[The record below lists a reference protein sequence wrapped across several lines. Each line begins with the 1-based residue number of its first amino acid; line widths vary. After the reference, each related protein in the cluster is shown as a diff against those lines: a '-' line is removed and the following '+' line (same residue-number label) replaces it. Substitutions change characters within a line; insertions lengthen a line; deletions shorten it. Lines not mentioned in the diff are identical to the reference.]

1 MNETTHHNIENKLAL
16 RLADSE
22 LQRAQY
28 EALYEEKHSQAV
40 ELAKQLQ
47 KIDAVMNANP
57 ELKELFEEA
66 EAAFDQKEV
75 GNEISAGE

>member
-1 MNETTHHNIENKLAL
+1 MNESTNQNTLNKLAL
-16 RLADSE
+16 KLASAE
-22 LQRAQY
+22 IQSAQY
-28 EALYEEKHSQAV
+28 EALYEDTHSQAV

-75 GNEISAGE
+75 DNEVSSGE

>member
-1 MNETTHHNIENKLAL
+1 MNESTNQNTLNKLAL
-16 RLADSE
+16 KLASAE
-22 LQRAQY
+22 IQSAQY
-28 EALYEEKHSQAV
+28 EALYEDTHSQAV

-66 EAAFDQKEV
+66 EAAFDKKEAED
-75 GNEISAGE
+75 GISGCE

>member
-1 MNETTHHNIENKLAL
+1 MTETTYQNIENKLAL
-16 RLADSE
+16 KLADSE
-22 LQRAQY
+22 LQCAQY
-28 EALYEEKHSQAV
+28 EALYEETHSQAV

-66 EAAFDQKEV
+66 EAAFDKKEV
-75 GNEISAGE
+75 DNEVSSCE

>member
-1 MNETTHHNIENKLAL
+1 MTETTHQNIENKLAL
-16 RLADSE
+16 KLADSE
-22 LQRAQY
+22 LQCAQY
-28 EALYEEKHSQAV
+28 EALYEETHSQAV

-47 KIDAVMNANP
+47 KIDAVMSANP

-75 GNEISAGE
+75 DNEVPSGE

>member
-1 MNETTHHNIENKLAL
+1 MNESTNQNTLNKLAL
-16 RLADSE
+16 KLASAE
-22 LQRAQY
+22 IQSAQY
-28 EALYEEKHSQAV
+28 ESLYEETHSQAV

-75 GNEISAGE
+75 DNEVSSGE

>member
-1 MNETTHHNIENKLAL
+1 MNESTNQNTLNKLAL
-16 RLADSE
+16 KLASAE
-22 LQRAQY
+22 IQSAQY
-28 EALYEEKHSQAV
+28 EALYEDTHSQAV

-66 EAAFDQKEV
+66 EAAFDKKEV
-75 GNEISAGE
+75 DNEVSSGE

>member
-1 MNETTHHNIENKLAL
+1 MTETTHQNIDNKLAL
-16 RLADSE
+16 KLADSE
-22 LQRAQY
+22 LQCAQY
-28 EALYEEKHSQAV
+28 EALYEETHSQAV

-47 KIDAVMNANP
+47 KIDAVMSANP

-75 GNEISAGE
+75 DNEVSSGE

>member
-1 MNETTHHNIENKLAL
+1 MTETTHQNIENKLAL
-16 RLADSE
+16 KLADSE
-22 LQRAQY
+22 LQCAQY
-28 EALYEEKHSQAV
+28 ESLYEETHSQAV

-47 KIDAVMNANP
+47 KIDAVMSANP

-75 GNEISAGE
+75 DNEVSSGE

>member
-1 MNETTHHNIENKLAL
+1 MTETTHQNIENKLAL
-16 RLADSE
+16 KLADSE
-22 LQRAQY
+22 LQCAQY
-28 EALYEEKHSQAV
+28 EALYEETHSQAV

-47 KIDAVMNANP
+47 KIDAVMSANP

-75 GNEISAGE
+75 DNEVSSGE